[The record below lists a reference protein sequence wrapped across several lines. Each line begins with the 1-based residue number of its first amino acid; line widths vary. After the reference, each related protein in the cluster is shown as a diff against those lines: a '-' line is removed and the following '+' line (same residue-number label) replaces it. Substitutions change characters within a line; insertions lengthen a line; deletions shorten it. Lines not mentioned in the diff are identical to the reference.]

1 MNERTEVVGVSLE
14 TRMGATVT
22 ALQREIAREE
32 RILGLPTDRPLSDG
46 AIVGRRVEIA
56 TLLGIVGVVAV
67 VSIVATGSAMRLTAA
82 GVALCF
88 GWYALERERHLQ
100 RLARLRDDELT
111 ISLVVANE
119 LVCSGVL
126 ETDNQLLDLR
136 LAIERSAAQLVAG
149 LAEVLPTDCARVR
162 LAGPSGEVPI
172 AAERDLAPGRFAAD
186 DTAIARAALQHR
198 HSVRRT
204 SSHDR
209 AVLTVPLWRYDDVVG
224 VLELVSHPGETYL
237 SRDAGLVD
245 AYGRGAIAALLGSG

>member
-1 MNERTEVVGVSLE
+1 
-14 TRMGATVT
+14 MGATIT
-22 ALQREIAREE
+22 ALQREIVREE
-32 RILGLPTDRPLSDG
+32 RIVGLPTDQPLTDR
-46 AIVGRRVEIA
+46 AIVRRRLQIA
-56 TLLGIVGVVAV
+56 ILLGVFGFVALL
-67 VSIVATGSAMRLTAA
+67 AMIAASGAVHLTAA
-82 GVALCF
+82 GAALCF
-88 GWYALERERHLQ
+88 GWYALEKERHLQ
-100 RLARLRDDELT
+100 RLVRLRDDELT

-119 LVCSGVL
+119 LVFSGVL
-126 ETDNQLLDLR
+126 ETDDQLLDLR

-172 AAERDLAPGRFAAD
+172 AAERDLAPGRFAPD

-198 HSVRRT
+198 HSVRRS

-224 VLELVSHPGETYL
+224 VLELVSHPGQTYL

-245 AYGRGAIAALLGSG
+245 AYGRGAIAALLGAD